1 MDYEKLSKDK
11 DLINYIKS
19 KGIKDWEDILQE
31 SLLKLYLLE
40 KKGKRIDS
48 PKDYLFFI
56 IKSNIV
62 DLKRKDFREK
72 RKINKMTFYSTK
84 STNDY
89 DLDLDLDLSDYRI
102 IPLIL
107 EGYTNIE
114 ISKKLGISKY
124 LLKKELS
131 AEKERLR
138 DDIFM

>member
-1 MDYEKLSKDK
+1 MDYEKLLKDK

-19 KGIKDWEDILQE
+19 KGVKDWEDVLQE

-62 DLKRKDFREK
+62 DLQRKEFREK

-84 STNDY
+84 STNEY
-89 DLDLDLDLSDYRI
+89 NLDLDLSEYRI

-107 EGYTNIE
+107 EGFTNKE
-114 ISKKLGISKY
+114 ISEKLGISKY

-131 AEKERLR
+131 VEKERLR

>member
-19 KGIKDWEDILQE
+19 KGIKDWEDVLQE

-62 DLKRKDFREK
+62 DLQRKEFREK

-84 STNDY
+84 STNEY
-89 DLDLDLDLSDYRI
+89 YLDLDLSEYRI

-107 EGYTNIE
+107 EGFTNKE
-114 ISKKLGISKY
+114 ISEKLGISKY
-124 LLKKELS
+124 LLKKELT

-138 DDIFM
+138 DDLFM

>member
-19 KGIKDWEDILQE
+19 KGIKDWEDVLQE

-62 DLKRKDFREK
+62 DLQRKEFREK

-84 STNDY
+84 STNEDY
-89 DLDLDLDLSDYRI
+89 LDLSEYRI

-107 EGYTNIE
+107 EGFTNKE
-114 ISKKLGISKY
+114 ISEKLGISKY

-131 AEKERLR
+131 VEKERLR

>member
-19 KGIKDWEDILQE
+19 KGVKDWEDVLQE

-40 KKGKRIDS
+40 VKGKRIDS

-62 DLKRKDFREK
+62 DLQRKEIREK

-84 STNDY
+84 STNEY
-89 DLDLDLDLSDYRI
+89 DLDLDLTEYRI

>member
-1 MDYEKLSKDK
+1 MDYEKLLKDR

-19 KGIKDWEDILQE
+19 KGVKDWEDVLQE

-62 DLKRKDFREK
+62 DLQRKEFREK

-84 STNDY
+84 STNEY
-89 DLDLDLDLSDYRI
+89 YYLDLSHYRI

-107 EGYTNIE
+107 EGFTNKE
-114 ISKKLGISKY
+114 ISEKLGISKY

-131 AEKERLR
+131 VEKERLR
-138 DDIFM
+138 DDLFL

>member
-19 KGIKDWEDILQE
+19 KGIKDWEDVLQE

-62 DLKRKDFREK
+62 DLQRKEFREK

-84 STNDY
+84 STNEDY
-89 DLDLDLDLSDYRI
+89 LDLSEYRI

-107 EGYTNIE
+107 EGFTNKE
-114 ISKKLGISKY
+114 ISEKLGISKY
-124 LLKKELS
+124 LLKKELT

>member
-19 KGIKDWEDILQE
+19 KGVKDWEDILQE

-62 DLKRKDFREK
+62 DLQRKEFREK

-84 STNDY
+84 STNEDY
-89 DLDLDLDLSDYRI
+89 LDLSEYRI

-107 EGYTNIE
+107 EGFTNKE
-114 ISKKLGISKY
+114 ISEKLGISKY

-131 AEKERLR
+131 VEKERLR

>member
-1 MDYEKLSKDK
+1 MDYEKLLKDK

-19 KGIKDWEDILQE
+19 KGIQDWEDVLQE

-62 DLKRKDFREK
+62 DLKRKEFREK

-84 STNDY
+84 STNEY
-89 DLDLDLDLSDYRI
+89 NLDLSEYRI

-107 EGYTNIE
+107 EGYTNKE
-114 ISKKLGISKY
+114 ISEKLGISKY

>member
-19 KGIKDWEDILQE
+19 KGVKDWEDVLQE

-62 DLKRKDFREK
+62 DLQRKEFREK

-84 STNDY
+84 STND
-89 DLDLDLDLSDYRI
+89 LDLDLSQYRI

-107 EGYTNIE
+107 EGFTNKE
-114 ISKKLGISKY
+114 ISEKLGISKY
-124 LLKKELS
+124 LLKKELT

>member
-19 KGIKDWEDILQE
+19 KGIKDWEDVLQE

-62 DLKRKDFREK
+62 DLQRKEFREK

-84 STNDY
+84 STNEDY
-89 DLDLDLDLSDYRI
+89 LDLSQYRI

-107 EGYTNIE
+107 EGFTNKE
-114 ISKKLGISKY
+114 ISEKLGISKY

-131 AEKERLR
+131 VEKERLR

>member
-19 KGIKDWEDILQE
+19 KGIKDWEDVLQE

-48 PKDYLFFI
+48 PKNYLFFI

-62 DLKRKDFREK
+62 DLQRKEFREK

-84 STNDY
+84 STNEDY
-89 DLDLDLDLSDYRI
+89 LDLSEYRI

-107 EGYTNIE
+107 EGFTNKE
-114 ISKKLGISKY
+114 ISEKLGISKY

-131 AEKERLR
+131 VEKERLR

>member
-1 MDYEKLSKDK
+1 MDYEKLLKDK

-19 KGIKDWEDILQE
+19 KGVKDWEDVLQE

-62 DLKRKDFREK
+62 DLQRKEIREK

-84 STNDY
+84 STNEY
-89 DLDLDLDLSDYRI
+89 NLDLSEYRI

-107 EGYTNIE
+107 EGYTNKE
-114 ISKKLGISKY
+114 ISEKLGISKY

-138 DDIFM
+138 DDLFL